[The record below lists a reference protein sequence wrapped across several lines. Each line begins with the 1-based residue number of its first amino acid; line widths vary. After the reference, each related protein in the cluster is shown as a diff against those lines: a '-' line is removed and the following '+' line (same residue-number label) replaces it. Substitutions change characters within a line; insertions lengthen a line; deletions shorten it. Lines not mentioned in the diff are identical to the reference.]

1 MTRAPHTRTSRPR
14 ALGTLAARV
23 LTTQLTRAQRNLPG
37 AAKCRNPERI
47 HDMRVAIRRARVALK
62 VFAPCAP
69 SAAWRPVRKELA
81 WLAGYLG
88 AVRDCD
94 VGLAAFDQLC
104 AGSLLSAHIIDRLR
118 ACLLEIRE
126 QHVAA
131 LRKVLS
137 RPRAAAALAALA
149 TAARTARACRT
160 PGARKPAKDFLAAAI
175 LSTLK
180 DLLASGDEDVT
191 QLFAE
196 HLHQLRIAFKRLR
209 YLCEFAQPFY
219 RRALAVPIASCVAI
233 QDCLGRH
240 QDLAT
245 LCTQLEQLARRSAKH
260 GKHAAQLVLACGAL
274 VERAHAAMAIE
285 RASFADLWRHFPA
298 SAAHLRSV
306 L

>member
-1 MTRAPHTRTSRPR
+1 
-14 ALGTLAARV
+14 V
-23 LTTQLTRAQRNLPG
+23 LTSQLKRAQRNLPG
-37 AAKCRNPERI
+37 AAKSRNPERI

-69 SAAWRPVRKELA
+69 DASWRPVRKELA

-88 AVRDCD
+88 AVRDYD

-104 AGSLLSAHIIDRLR
+104 TGGHLSAVVTAPLR
-118 ACLLEIRE
+118 NCLVDER
-126 QHVAA
+126 QRHVAA

-149 TAARTARACRT
+149 TAARTARACCTSIART
-160 PGARKPAKDFLAAAI
+160 PAKEFLAAAI
-175 LSTLK
+175 LSSLK

-219 RRALAVPIASCVAI
+219 RRALAAPIASCVVI

-245 LCTQLEQLARRSAKH
+245 LCEQLEQLARRCAKH
-260 GKHAAQLVLACGAL
+260 GKHAAPSVLACGVL
-274 VERAHAAMAIE
+274 VERAHAAMARE
-285 RASFADLWRHFPA
+285 RATFADLWRDFPA
-298 SAAHLRSV
+298 TAAHLRSI